1 MVSISFG
8 ICKGCLT
15 TQHTNRTKSIVVEAS
30 GVARIL
36 LQGARV
42 PKFVVTKLVIK
53 FFATACHSNSN
64 QCFNIR
70 DRPISTNKNGCK
82 ILRASNSRGHVPQFP
97 RAWRRHW
104 SKQMG
109 VKILPTVVTQWRA
122 LAGNRTYATSSSH
135 LLGQVSACSLT
146 AVNITQMLSACN

>member
-15 TQHTNRTKSIVVEAS
+15 TQYTNRTKTIVVEAS

-42 PKFVVTKLVIK
+42 PKLVVTKLVIK

-64 QCFNIR
+64 QCFNMR
-70 DRPISTNKNGCK
+70 DRPINTNKKRLQNFACIKLQGG
-82 ILRASNSRGHVPQFP
+82 RAPFP

-109 VKILPTVVTQWRA
+109 VKILPTVVITQPRA
-122 LAGNRTYATSSSH
+122 LAGNRTCDFFMAFVRS
-135 LLGQVSACSLT
+135 GQCL
-146 AVNITQMLSACN
+146 

>member
-15 TQHTNRTKSIVVEAS
+15 TQYTNRTKTIVVEAS

-64 QCFNIR
+64 QCFNMR
-70 DRPISTNKNGCK
+70 DRPISTNKKRLQNFACIKLQGA
-82 ILRASNSRGHVPQFP
+82 RAPV
-97 RAWRRHW
+97 
-104 SKQMG
+104 
-109 VKILPTVVTQWRA
+109 
-122 LAGNRTYATSSSH
+122 
-135 LLGQVSACSLT
+135 
-146 AVNITQMLSACN
+146 LSAQSYTT

>member
-15 TQHTNRTKSIVVEAS
+15 TQYTNRTKTIVVEAS

-64 QCFNIR
+64 QCFNMR
-70 DRPISTNKNGCK
+70 DRPISTNKKTAAKFCVHQTPG
-82 ILRASNSRGHVPQFP
+82 GHVPQFP

-135 LLGQVSACSLT
+135 FVRSGQCL
-146 AVNITQMLSACN
+146 